1 LLAARLRLTSASSC
15 PPAVLGRLCRL
26 LQVTVDTVLSPEVT
40 GVNECIFLYN
50 PEDPYINP
58 ADVGMVIDE

>member
-1 LLAARLRLTSASSC
+1 
-15 PPAVLGRLCRL
+15 L